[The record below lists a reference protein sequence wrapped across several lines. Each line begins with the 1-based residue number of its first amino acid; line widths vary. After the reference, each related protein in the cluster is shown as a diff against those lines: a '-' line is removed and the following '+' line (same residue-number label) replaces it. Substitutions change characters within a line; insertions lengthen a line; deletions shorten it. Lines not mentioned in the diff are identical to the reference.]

1 MTVETV
7 ETVETEVTV
16 EIGVT
21 VETVETRVTEETGV
35 TGDTGQI
42 INIYSKQDYV
52 ITMLY
57 DDVMR
62 RKVTQ
67 RRTQYI
73 QSIKPRAEQSRAR
86 TDRGHAL
93 LFQPCQFIMEHAR
106 LISIAQKVIHTFGK
120 DHQLTLCCAVYSR
133 ARSITLEAGK
143 VRGLFKGAN

>member
-1 MTVETV
+1 MTV

-42 INIYSKQDYV
+42 INIYSKQDCV

-67 RRTQYI
+67 RSTQYFT
-73 QSIKPRAEQSRAR
+73 S
-86 TDRGHAL
+86 
-93 LFQPCQFIMEHAR
+93 LFGQDP
-106 LISIAQKVIHTFGK
+106 LPS
-120 DHQLTLCCAVYSR
+120 S
-133 ARSITLEAGK
+133 SAG
-143 VRGLFKGAN
+143 N

>member
-35 TGDTGQI
+35 TGDTEQI
-42 INIYSKQDYV
+42 INIYSKQDCV
-52 ITMLY
+52 ITMIY

-67 RRTQYI
+67 RSTQNI
-73 QSIKPRAEQSRAR
+73 SPRA
-86 TDRGHAL
+86 D
-93 LFQPCQFIMEHAR
+93 
-106 LISIAQKVIHTFGK
+106 
-120 DHQLTLCCAVYSR
+120 
-133 ARSITLEAGK
+133 
-143 VRGLFKGAN
+143 